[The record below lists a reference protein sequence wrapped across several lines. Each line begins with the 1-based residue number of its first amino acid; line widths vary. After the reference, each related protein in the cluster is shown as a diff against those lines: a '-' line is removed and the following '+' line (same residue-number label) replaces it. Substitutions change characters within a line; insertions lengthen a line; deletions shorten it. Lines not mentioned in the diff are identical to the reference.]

1 MQNLFHLFQSCFST
15 NGYADSFWYSIGKDI
30 GDNFIGWNGIGS
42 TTNASTVIEDILTVK
57 NDSKKPHVKLK
68 FKSSQNG
75 FVFFQKELTEF
86 TNPRYPI
93 GRCHK
98 VNNSSKSSSE

>member
-15 NGYADSFWYSIGKDI
+15 NGYTESYWYSIGRGI
-30 GDNFIGWNGIGS
+30 SDNFIGWNGIGS
-42 TTNASTVIEDILTVK
+42 KTNASTIIEEILTVK

-68 FKSSQNG
+68 FKSSQYG
-75 FVFFQKELTEF
+75 FVFYQKAQTEF

-98 VNNSSKSSSE
+98 VNNSKVKL